1 MMDFISLGW
10 GQSQAYP
17 GFYDPVLV
25 AISLLAA
32 FLGCFSGLSTIDPL
46 RGLQG
51 LRRHLWLLF
60 GAMALG
66 SGVFLMHFIGML
78 AYKLPIE
85 VHYDLGVTAMAGV
98 PAILAAGWMLH
109 LVGRRQACGRN
120 LWIGGVIVGT
130 GIGLMH
136 FIGMMAMHQEAR
148 MAYDPGLF
156 IVSVLFVLVLAVVA
170 ILAHAFPGKL
180 GLSAEHG
187 MGRLLAPMVMA
198 LAFSG
203 MHYIAMS
210 ATVFLPSRMDHHA
223 TALLWSPDGM
233 VMGLAVLYFL
243 LLLLFLFSLY
253 LGQNRIESGRRL
265 HHLGHVFL
273 PGNRIVFLKHLV
285 LIQLVVLL
293 VAWMVASFLDSMGSG
308 NRESASRLLLQSV
321 VKGVAHDFQ
330 TVVTDLKLFLDGGGL
345 ELFLDRDDAVIRQE
359 MIHRFSTLVRERR
372 VYERIRLMDP
382 QGMERLRIEGD
393 PDGQAVVAPEEAL
406 QNRGDRDYFRNAW
419 ALDRGGMQLSRLDVT
434 PNPDRVGVSTPTS
447 AVLRFSAPVFDAS
460 GLKHGVMVLDY
471 RAGVMLDWVRD
482 GLQGSGSD
490 GFVIDH
496 EGHFLLTPDAPAR
509 PGSDDPHF
517 ATFADRFPIMW
528 RFLQTSRSG
537 AFRTHEGQ
545 FLFEDLTVAVPE
557 AVRRVFSGGIG
568 PWTVV
573 VHLPRVPFS
582 FQTLDDRPVFATL
595 LYGTILLGLFLA
607 WGGTLVTLSRRR
619 MEHNEAEALRA
630 LEFQKLALDEHAIV
644 SATDVKGNIIY
655 ANDKFVAISGYSRDE
670 LIGHNHR
677 MIKSNAHA
685 PDFYRELWTTIAQGR
700 VWHGEV
706 QNLSK
711 QGVPYW
717 VQATVVPFLNEQGKP
732 FQYVSIRT
740 DVTAM
745 KDLEAG
751 LIRAKGLAE
760 AAAMAKSE
768 FLANM
773 SHEIRTPM
781 NAIIGLSHLCLQTP
795 LNARQKDYIRKVHH
809 AATSL
814 LRIINDILDYSKIE
828 AGRMGM
834 ESIEFT
840 LEEVL
845 GNMAS
850 MVAMKAWEKRV
861 EFLMETAVEIPPGL
875 VGDPLRLGQILL
887 NLTNNAIKFTE
898 SGEIVVVTEVLET
911 GPSWIHL
918 QFTVRDTG
926 IGMSE
931 EQLAG
936 LFQAFTQAD
945 ASVTRKYGG
954 TGLGLTISKR
964 LVEMMGGSIRAES
977 VPGKGSR
984 FIFDVRVG
992 LSSRIVRPA
1001 LVASVEL
1008 RGKRVLVVDDN
1019 ESACNIM
1026 AEYLTSFGFRVR
1038 KAGDGK
1044 EAIRCVEE
1052 SDIAGEAFDL
1062 VVMDYRMPE
1071 LDGISAAARIRHEL
1085 GLNHVPAMIMATAYG
1100 EDGVVKRARQEAQ
1113 IDHFLV
1119 KPINQSLLFE
1129 SIMEALGRVG
1139 SGGVAV
1145 ISPSFDTSRGDRA
1158 ALSGARIL
1166 LVEDNEINQQV
1177 ARELLEQ
1184 ANVTVVWAGNG
1195 QLALDRLAVE
1205 AFDGVLMDV
1214 QMPVMDG
1221 ITATREI
1228 RKQERF
1234 AQLPVLA
1241 MTANAMSGDRDLCLA
1256 AGMQDHIAKPVDPL
1270 EMFAIMARWIRP
1282 ATPQPLPGK
1291 GETRIRN
1298 RAGSAWVSEL
1308 PEIPGVDT
1316 VAGLRRLN
1324 GNLSAYV
1331 GLLGRFVSNQSGVTG
1346 LIQQALIAQDLGSAE
1361 RLAHTLKGVSATIG
1375 ANGLAQKAALLESA
1389 IRNAEER
1396 SLIEGLLRE
1405 TAEDL
1410 SGLCGRLAPVVTI
1423 RELPAR
1429 AAPIVDDSPE
1439 TLLRRNQWLQ
1449 KLHDQLAIFDAEAE
1463 LTLATILEHF
1473 GTSELLGWLTRMDE
1487 QISQYDFDGAR
1498 NTLVALSRTIAL
1510 DLEIVDG

>member
-1 MMDFISLGW
+1 MMDFIAASLV
-10 GQSQAYP
+10 QSQAYP

-25 AISLLAA
+25 VISLLAVL
-32 FLGCFSGLSTIDPL
+32 LGCFSALSTIDPL

-85 VHYDLGVTAMAGV
+85 VHYDLGVTAVAAV
-98 PAILAAGWMLH
+98 PAIFAAGWMLH
-109 LVGRRQACGRN
+109 LVGRSQAHGRS
-120 LWIGGVIVGT
+120 LWIGGVIVGV

-148 MAYDPGLF
+148 MAYDPLLF
-156 IVSVLFVLVLAVVA
+156 VVSLLFVLVLAVLA
-170 ILAHAFPGKL
+170 ILAHSFSGRL
-180 GLSAEHG
+180 GLKPDQG
-187 MGRLLAPMVMA
+187 MGRLLAPVIMA

-210 ATVFLPSRMDHHA
+210 ATLFLPSRMDHHA
-223 TALLWSPDGM
+223 PELFWNPDGM

-243 LLLLFLFSLY
+243 LILFFLLALY
-253 LGQNRIESGRRL
+253 LGRKRIESGRRL
-265 HHLGHVFL
+265 QPLSHVFL
-273 PGNRIVFLKHLV
+273 PGNRMMFFKHLV
-285 LIQLVVLL
+285 LIQVVILL
-293 VAWMVASFLDSMGSG
+293 VGWMVASFHDSMGSG
-308 NRESASRLLLQSV
+308 NRESASRILLERI

-330 TVVTDLKLFLDGGGL
+330 TVVADLNLLLGSGELDALFDRNDPGARQGL
-345 ELFLDRDDAVIRQE
+345 IR
-359 MIHRFSTLVRERR
+359 HFSTLVRERR
-372 VYERIRLMDP
+372 VYEQIRLIDQ
-382 QGMERLRIEGD
+382 QGMEWVRVQGD
-393 PDGQAVVAPEEAL
+393 RGHGVVVPEEQL

-419 ALDRGGMQLSRLDVT
+419 ALDKGGIQLSRLELNRSDL
-434 PNPDRVGVSTPTS
+434 PDGHPSQPI
-447 AVLRFSAPVFDAS
+447 LRFSAPVFDAS
-460 GLKHGVMVLDY
+460 GTKRGVMVLDY
-471 RAGVMLDWVRD
+471 LAGMLLDWVRE
-482 GLQGSGSD
+482 GVRGSGGD

-496 EGHFLLTPDAPAR
+496 EGNFLLNPLSASIPEGNAPPSR
-509 PGSDDPHF
+509 
-517 ATFADRFPIMW
+517 TFGDLFPVLW
-528 RFLQTSRSG
+528 RFLQTNRSG
-537 AFRTHEGQ
+537 SFRTLEGQ
-545 FLFEDLTVAVPE
+545 FLFEDWMVAVPE
-557 AVRRVFSGGIG
+557 TVQSVFSGGLG

-573 VHLPRVPFS
+573 IRFPHTPFS
-582 FQTLDDRPVFATL
+582 FQTLHDRPVFATI
-595 LYGTILLGLFLA
+595 LYGAILLGLFLA
-607 WGGTLVTLSRRR
+607 WGGTLVVLSRRR
-619 MEHNEAEALRA
+619 MEQSEAEALRT

-644 SATDVKGNIIY
+644 SATDVKGKIIY
-655 ANDKFVAISGYSRDE
+655 ANDKFVAISGYSRAE
-670 LIGHNHR
+670 LIGNNHR
-677 MIKSNAHA
+677 MIKSDAHSPA
-685 PDFYRELWTTIAQGR
+685 FYRELWTTIAQGR
-700 VWHGEV
+700 IWHGEV

-711 QGVPYW
+711 QGTPYW
-717 VQATVVPFLNEQGKP
+717 VQATVVPFLNERGKP

-828 AGRMGM
+828 AGRMDM

-861 EFLMETAVEIPPGL
+861 EFLMETAVDIPSGL
-875 VGDPLRLGQILL
+875 VGDPFRLGQILL

-898 SGEIVVVTEVLET
+898 SGEIVVVTEMLEK
-911 GPSWIHL
+911 GESSIHL
-918 QFTVRDTG
+918 RFTVRDTG
-926 IGMSE
+926 IGMTA
-931 EQLAG
+931 EQVAG
-936 LFQAFTQAD
+936 LFHAFTQAD

-977 VPGKGSR
+977 TFGKGSR
-984 FIFDVRVG
+984 FIFDVRLG
-992 LSSRIVRPA
+992 LSDRVVKSS

-1026 AEYLTSFGFRVR
+1026 AEYLTSFGFRVS

-1044 EAIRCVEE
+1044 EAIRVVEQ
-1052 SDIAGEAFDL
+1052 SDLAGESYDL
-1062 VVMDYRMPE
+1062 VLMDYRMPE
-1071 LDGISAAARIRHEL
+1071 LDGITAAAKIRHEL
-1085 GLNHVPAMIMATAYG
+1085 GLNRIPVMIMATAYG

-1129 SIMEALGRVG
+1129 SIMEALGRAG
-1139 SGGVAV
+1139 SGGVRPF
-1145 ISPSFDTSRGDRA
+1145 SSRHDSSRADRA

-1184 ANVTVVWAGNG
+1184 ANVTVVVAENG
-1195 QLALDRLAVE
+1195 QQALDRIATERL
-1205 AFDGVLMDV
+1205 DGVLMDV

-1234 AQLPVLA
+1234 APLPILA

-1256 AGMQDHIAKPVDPL
+1256 AGMQDHIGKPVDPV
-1270 EMFAIMARWIRP
+1270 EMFAIMARWIKP
-1282 ATPQPLPGK
+1282 ATSLPLPGE
-1291 GETRIRN
+1291 GEN
-1298 RAGSAWVSEL
+1298 RLRSRSGSTLASEL

-1324 GNLSAYV
+1324 GNLPAYLGV
-1331 GLLGRFVSNQSGVTG
+1331 LGRFVSNQSGVTG
-1346 LIQQALIAQDLGSAE
+1346 LIQQALIAEDHGSAE
-1361 RLAHTLKGVSATIG
+1361 RLAHTLKGVAATIG
-1375 ANGLAQKAALLESA
+1375 ANGLSQKAAQLELA

-1396 SLIEGLLRE
+1396 HVIEALVRE

-1410 SGLCGRLAPVVTI
+1410 VGLSGRLAPLVSHKESVP
-1423 RELPAR
+1423 RL
-1429 AAPIVDDSPE
+1429 APPVDHSPE
-1439 TLLRRNQWLQ
+1439 TLLRRNQLLK

-1463 LTLATILEHF
+1463 LTLSAILEHF

-1510 DLEIVDG
+1510 DLEAVDG